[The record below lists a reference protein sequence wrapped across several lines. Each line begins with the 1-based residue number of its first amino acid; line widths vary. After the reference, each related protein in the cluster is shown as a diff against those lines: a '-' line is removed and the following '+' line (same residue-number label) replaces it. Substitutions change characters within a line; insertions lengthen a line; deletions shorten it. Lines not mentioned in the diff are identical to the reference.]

1 MLLLLE
7 LAEEREV
14 TLYGFIEVLV
24 PVAEIVLPL
33 YETLLSPG

>member
-24 PVAEIVLPL
+24 PVGEMVFPL
-33 YETLLSPG
+33 YITALSPR

>member
-14 TLYGFIEVLV
+14 TLYGFKEVLF
-24 PVAEIVLPL
+24 PLGEIVFPL
-33 YETLLSPG
+33 YSTVLSLG